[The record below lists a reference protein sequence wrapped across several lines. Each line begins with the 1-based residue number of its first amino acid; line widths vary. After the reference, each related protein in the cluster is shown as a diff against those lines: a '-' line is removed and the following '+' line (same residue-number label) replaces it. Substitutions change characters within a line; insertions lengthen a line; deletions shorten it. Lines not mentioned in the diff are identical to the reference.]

1 MWMLP
6 MLFSVFFFFEKITHW
21 CWLSFG
27 YLVVFMLV
35 VMET

>member
-6 MLFSVFFFFEKITHW
+6 MLFCFFFFEKITHW
-21 CWLSFG
+21 CLLSFS